1 MACRTGCRT
10 KDHATW
16 GECARAARL
25 QIDGYSLVVDIRL
38 DRDKDNRLNRYASLR
53 KAGLQPKT
61 TSWYDVRRSEIDGGI
76 PKILQQVAGQGAWS
90 SQPA

>member
-1 MACRTGCRT
+1 MCRTGCRT
-10 KDHATW
+10 KDHRTW

-25 QIDGYSLVVDIRL
+25 QIDGYSLVVDTRL
-38 DRDKDNRLNRYASLR
+38 DQDKDRRLGTYAALR
-53 KAGLQPKT
+53 KEGLQPKT
-61 TSWYDVRRSEIDGGI
+61 TSWYDVRRAENDGGI